1 MLRLIII
8 VILAGACYFVYNNW
22 SNITS
27 GFINSAKQEKTVQIV
42 GGTRG
47 ELNSEAQ
54 KAMER
59 E

>member
-1 MLRLIII
+1 MLRLIVI
-8 VILAGACYFVYNNW
+8 VILAAACYFVYNNW

-27 GFINSAKQEKTVQIV
+27 GFMNSAKQEKTIQAV
-42 GGTRG
+42 GSTRG

-54 KAMER
+54 KALDR